1 LPEVLPID
9 PKQPDPALIAYCA
22 YRIKRGDV
30 VVVPTDTYYG
40 LAVDPVNV
48 RAVQRV
54 YEIKSRV
61 VTKPLTLAVNSME
74 QAAVLARDVPDMFFQ
89 LAHRF
94 WPGPLTMILRA
105 GQRLPLRVTANTGNV
120 AVRVPSSAVARSLI
134 DAMGFPVTATAASMI
149 GYPESTSAQ
158 EVCGQLGERVS
169 LVLDAGEV
177 QQRNFTT
184 IVDLSG
190 TPEQW
195 NIQRAG
201 AIPAGEVAEVLWQ

>member
-1 LPEVLPID
+1 MPEILPID
-9 PKQPDPALIAYCA
+9 RANPDPALIAYCA

-30 VVVPTDTYYG
+30 VVIPTDTYYG

-61 VTKPLTLAVNSME
+61 VTKPLTLAVSSME
-74 QAAVLARDVPDMFFQ
+74 QAAVLARDVPDIFFQ
-89 LAHRF
+89 LAHKF
-94 WPGPLTMILRA
+94 WPGPLTMIVKA
-105 GQRLPLRVTANTGNV
+105 GHRLPLRVTANTGNV
-120 AVRVPSSAVARSLI
+120 AVRVPASLVAQALVE
-134 DAMGFPVTATAASMI
+134 AMGFPVTATASSMI
-149 GYPESTSAQ
+149 GFPECSSVP

-169 LVLDAGEV
+169 LVMDGGDVEH
-177 QQRNFTT
+177 RNFTT

-190 TPEQW
+190 TPDQW

-201 AIPAGEVAEVLWQ
+201 AIPAGEVAEVLWA

>member
-1 LPEVLPID
+1 MPEILPVD
-9 PKQPDPALIAYCA
+9 PSQPDPALIAYCA

-54 YEIKSRV
+54 YDIKSRV
-61 VTKPLTLAVNSME
+61 VSKPLTLAVNSME
-74 QAAVLARDVPDMFFQ
+74 QAAVLARDVPDVFFQ
-89 LAHRF
+89 LADKF

-105 GQRLPLRVTANTGNV
+105 GHRLPLRVTANTGNV
-120 AVRVPSSAVARSLI
+120 AVRVPASRIARSLI
-134 DAMGFPVTATAASMI
+134 DAMGFPVTSTAASMI
-149 GYPESTSAQ
+149 GAPECTSAE
-158 EVCGQLGERVS
+158 EVCGQLGERVA
-169 LVLDAGEV
+169 LVLDGGSV
-177 QQRNFTT
+177 TQRNFTT

-190 TPEQW
+190 SPEDW

-201 AIPAGEVAEVLWQ
+201 AIPAGEVAEILWA